1 MYPEMET
8 MIADLS
14 NWSDDNSVLLYI
26 NGGVYHCRVEFM
38 GSIFIYTAEDYV
50 HAVEKAWRD
59 INSRRELK
67 RIRQDYVD
75 NSIHH
80 CINSLVPDIDV
91 EWDIEM
97 IGEVRDV
104 IVKHVAPKYMSEKV
118 FYG

>member
-26 NGGVYHCRVEFM
+26 NGGVYHCRVAFR
-38 GSIFIYTAEDYV
+38 GSIVIYTSENYI

-59 INSRRELK
+59 VDAKRELK

-75 NSIHH
+75 NAIHN
-80 CINSLVPDIDV
+80 CIARIIPDRQV

-97 IGEVRDV
+97 IGAVRDTIEEYV
-104 IVKHVAPKYMSEKV
+104 VPKYITREY